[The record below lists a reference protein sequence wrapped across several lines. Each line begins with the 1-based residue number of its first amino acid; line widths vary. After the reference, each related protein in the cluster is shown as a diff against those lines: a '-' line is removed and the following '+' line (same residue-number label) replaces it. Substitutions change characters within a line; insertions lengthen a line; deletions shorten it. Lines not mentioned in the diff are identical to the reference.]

1 MAKSKRDINS
11 ILKDMRKQG
20 KLMNMKGKGDAGED
34 AVLHLVLE
42 RQRHLGGLV
51 YHSFK
56 YPYQTN
62 RDGVTYTG
70 NIFMEDGKF
79 VNVDTKKSGA
89 GLEDEIDILLIT
101 PYRVFPIE
109 VKSYHAKLEVYDH
122 WMRKQ
127 GEEVEQSPIAQA
139 EKHAR
144 HLYHALYDVL
154 PDGRP
159 EYIKPIVCF
168 VDRCTLNDTRSE
180 ESIRYLPC
188 CILNTL
194 KATIIANNSP
204 LAYNLDL
211 EAVKGKLDS
220 IKTDVRKEFV

>member
-1 MAKSKRDINS
+1 MAKGKPDINA
-11 ILKDMRKQG
+11 ILGNMRKQG
-20 KLMNMKGKGDAGED
+20 KLQNMKGKGDAGED

-51 YHSFK
+51 YQSFK

-62 RDGVTYTG
+62 RQGVTYTG
-70 NIFMEDGKF
+70 NIFYENGQF

-89 GLEDEIDILLIT
+89 GLEDEIDILLVT
-101 PYRVFPIE
+101 PYKVFPIE
-109 VKSYHAKLEVYDH
+109 VKSYHAKLEVYND

-127 GEEVEQSPIAQA
+127 GEEVDKSPIAQA

-144 HLYHALYDVL
+144 HLYHAIADVL

-168 VDRCTLNDTRSE
+168 VDRCTLNDTRTE
-180 ESIRYLPC
+180 ESIRYLPV

-204 LAYNLDL
+204 LAYNIDLD
-211 EAVKGKLDS
+211 AVRTKLS
-220 IKTDVRKEFV
+220 QIKTDVRKEFV

>member
-1 MAKSKRDINS
+1 MAKKPDINS
-11 ILKDMRKQG
+11 ILSNMRKQG
-20 KLMNMKGKGDAGED
+20 KLQNMKGKGDAGED

-51 YHSFK
+51 YQSFK

-62 RDGVTYTG
+62 RQGITYTG
-70 NIFMEDGKF
+70 NIFYQDGQF

-89 GLEDEIDILLIT
+89 ALEDEIDILLVT
-101 PYRVFPIE
+101 PYKVFPIE
-109 VKSYHAKLEVYDH
+109 VKSYHAKLEVYND

-127 GEEVEQSPIAQA
+127 GEEVDKSPIAQA

-144 HLYHALYDVL
+144 HLYHAIADVL

-159 EYIKPIVCF
+159 EYIKPMVCF
-168 VDRCTLNDTRSE
+168 VDRCILNDTRTE

-194 KATIIANNSP
+194 KATIVANNTP

-211 EAVKGKLDS
+211 DAIKEKLRS
-220 IKTDVRKEFV
+220 IRTDVRKEFV